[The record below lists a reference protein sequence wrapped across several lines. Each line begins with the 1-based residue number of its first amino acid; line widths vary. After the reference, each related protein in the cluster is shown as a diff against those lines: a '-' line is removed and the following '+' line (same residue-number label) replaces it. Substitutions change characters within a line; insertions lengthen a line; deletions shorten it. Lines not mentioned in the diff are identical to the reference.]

1 MAIFSWDGVS
11 NLDLKILGQS
21 FDFRTDVLQI
31 SDPGLQASQFDVVEV
46 GTDLAIVKVRDEN
59 GEPLP
64 SSEVTYAYIPN
75 MVIRQVGGTTTAPSS
90 SNIVLSNGGQL
101 WVGDRLTDT
110 ILDDAGNDITDLSTQ
125 LQSVQVYGLGGADTI
140 WGGEGDDRI
149 YGNTGADWIRG
160 GKGNDSIYGGRDN
173 DTIEGGDG
181 HDQIAGDLGN
191 DSLLG
196 GAGDDILYGGQGND
210 VLDPGTG
217 NDTLF
222 AGQGNDTVAMGNST
236 TGDKLI
242 YMDKGQDSVSIVSTT
257 GNHLVYLGENNDIA
271 VMSANAGEI
280 QVFGDGGNDTIRSQ
294 NFGADT
300 LDGGE
305 DNDYLVIENGSIG
318 AKTLIGGLGADEID
332 ILDTSG
338 YAYDQIQPNTQ
349 ISVDAGEG
357 NDSVSYA
364 RGLFIADQNNGGTG
378 QDVISFD
385 GATDLQLRDLSLQ
398 NFETVN
404 FSAEDDAVIFADGNV
419 AAGAK
424 LVVNAGDGWDVM
436 DGSAETDGVFSMFG
450 GEGNDTLIGGAGAD
464 TLEGGSGNDFLDG
477 GAGQDVYVIRD
488 STADGVDRIVFE
500 AGEDVLA
507 FDGNGFDGMGAIS
520 AYKGASGEAADANT
534 NFYIATGENYFGVD
548 DFYDQFVTTIDDQN
562 DRPVFYMFYNSD
574 TGNAEL
580 WWDLDQDSNGFADA
594 ELVAVFDNIT
604 GGSSA
609 LGNIEL
615 DQFVVL

>member
-11 NLDLKILGQS
+11 NLDLKVLGQS

-75 MVIRQVGGTTTAPSS
+75 MVIRQVGGTGTTAATV
-90 SNIVLSNGGQL
+90 NIVMSNGGQL

-140 WGGEGDDRI
+140 WGGEGADRI

-181 HDQIAGDLGN
+181 NDQIAGDLGN

-222 AGQGNDTVAMGNST
+222 AGQGNDTVAMGNSD

-242 YMDKGQDSVSIVSTT
+242 YMDKGQDYVSIVSTT
-257 GNHLVYLGENNDIA
+257 GNHLVYLGDNNDIA

-294 NFGADT
+294 NYGADT

-305 DNDYLVIENGSIG
+305 DNDYLVIEDGSVG
-318 AKTLIGGLGADEID
+318 AKTLIGGLGADEIH
-332 ILDTSG
+332 ILDSSG
-338 YAYDQIQPNTQ
+338 GVYGIQPNTQ

-357 NDSVSYA
+357 NDSVYYE
-364 RGLFIADQNNGGTG
+364 RGLFIGDQNNGGTG
-378 QDVISFD
+378 QDVISFS
-385 GATDLQLRDLSLQ
+385 GETNLQLRDLSLQ

-424 LVVNAGDGWDVM
+424 LVVNAGIGSDVI

-450 GEGNDTLIGGAGAD
+450 GEGADTLIGGAGAD
-464 TLEGGSGNDFLDG
+464 TLEGGAGNDFLDG

-488 STADGVDRIVFE
+488 AVADGVDRFVFE

-520 AYKGASGEAADANT
+520 AYKGASGAEADANT
-534 NFYIATGENYFGVD
+534 NLYIATGENYFSVG
-548 DFYDQFVTTIDDQN
+548 DFYDQFVTTIDDQS
-562 DRPVFYMFYNSD
+562 DRPVFYMFYNSG

-580 WWDLDQDSNGFADA
+580 WWDLDQDSDGFADA